1 MIISYAVENYLS
13 FLRPASVDLTVGA
26 AAPDNYHFVPA
37 DGARIAKIVGIYG
50 ANASGKTNLL
60 RVLPALAAFISESFN
75 RPLDSEPPFA
85 PHFFN
90 RDAPV
95 KIHVEFQAPQD
106 GYRYRYAVE
115 VLGKRVLSESLKRK
129 TSKLFSRVFERNWD
143 GDAYK
148 VVGLGDRHAPNLR
161 ENVSWLSWLAQ
172 YNVPEALEIVRYFQ
186 SFSSNMIGSNVRKQ
200 SLFGTLMATEFYRRS
215 PDYTARVIKQLNRW
229 DIDIYDICFEKL
241 MLADSENSDGPWVA
255 YAIHKR
261 GDKIVKIPMVEE
273 SSGTNGLFSV
283 LSIVM
288 PVLDEGGVAIID
300 ELETDLHPHMVN
312 ALIDL
317 FVQPDS
323 NPKNAQLIFASHA
336 DWLMNLLHKT
346 QIVLVD
352 KTEEGSEAFRLSDLK
367 GVQARENY
375 SARYRSGAYGGVPE
389 FN

>member
-1 MIISYAVENYLS
+1 MVISYEVENYLS
-13 FLRPASVDLTVGA
+13 FRRPSRVDLTVGA
-26 AAPDNYHFVPA
+26 AVPDNYHFVPA
-37 DGARIAKIVGIYG
+37 DGTRVTKVIGIYG

-60 RVLPALAAFISESFN
+60 RVLPALSEFISESFN
-75 RPLDSEPPFA
+75 KPLDSAPPFA

-95 KIHVEFQAPQD
+95 KIQVEFLVPED
-106 GYRYRYAVE
+106 GSRYRYAVE
-115 VLGKRVLSESLKRK
+115 VQGKRVLSESLKRK
-129 TSKLFSRVFERNWD
+129 TSKLFSRVFERTWES
-143 GDAYK
+143 DAYK
-148 VVGLGDRHAPNLR
+148 VIGLGERYAPNLR

-172 YNVPEALEIVRYFQ
+172 HNVPEALELVRYFK
-186 SFSSNMIGSNVRKQ
+186 SISSNMIGSNVRKQ
-200 SLFGTLMATEFYRRS
+200 SWFGTFMATEFFRRS
-215 PDYTARVIKQLNRW
+215 PDYTARMIKQLNRW
-229 DIDIYDICFEKL
+229 DIDINDICFEKL
-241 MLADSENSDGPWVA
+241 VLADRENTDGPWMA
-255 YAIHKR
+255 YAVHKR
-261 GDKIVKIPMVEE
+261 GDKTVKVPMAEE
-273 SSGTNGLFSV
+273 SSGTNGLFAV

-288 PVLDEGGVAIID
+288 PVLDDGGIAIID

-312 ALIDL
+312 ALLDL

-352 KTEEGSEAFRLSDLK
+352 KAEDGSEAFRLSDLK

>member
-1 MIISYAVENYLS
+1 MIISYEVENYLS
-13 FLRPASVDLTVGA
+13 FLRPARVDFAVGA
-26 AAPDNYHFVPA
+26 AVPDNYQFVPA
-37 DGARIAKIVGIYG
+37 DGTRVAKIIGIYG

-60 RVLPALAAFISESFN
+60 RTLPALSSFISESFN
-75 RPLDSEPPFA
+75 KPLESAPPFA

-90 RDAPV
+90 QDAPV
-95 KIHVEFQAPQD
+95 RIHVEFLTPDD
-106 GYRYRYAVE
+106 GSRYRYAVE

-148 VVGLGDRHAPNLR
+148 VVGLGERHAPNLR

-172 YNVPEALEIVRYFQ
+172 YNVPEALKLVRYFK
-186 SFSSNMIGSNVRKQ
+186 SVSSNMMFSNVRKQ
-200 SLFGTLMATEFYRRS
+200 SWFGSFMATEFFRRS
-215 PDYTARVIKQLNRW
+215 PDYTARMVKQLNRW
-229 DIDIYDICFEKL
+229 DIDINDVCFEQVSL
-241 MLADSENSDGPWVA
+241 PGDDNTNAPWMT

-261 GDKIVKIPMVEE
+261 GDKTVKIPMVEE

-283 LSIVM
+283 LAMVM
-288 PVLDEGGVAIID
+288 PVLDDGGIAIID
-300 ELETDLHPHMVN
+300 ELESDLHPHMVE
-312 ALIDL
+312 ALLDL

-352 KTEEGSEAFRLSDLK
+352 KTEEGSEAFHLSDIK

>member
-1 MIISYAVENYLS
+1 MIISYEVENYLS
-13 FLRPASVDLTVGA
+13 FLRPSQVDLTVGA
-26 AAPDNYHFVPA
+26 AVPDNYHFVPA
-37 DGARIAKIVGIYG
+37 DGARVAKIVGIYG

-60 RVLPALAAFISESFN
+60 RVLPALSAFISESFN
-75 RPLDSEPPFA
+75 RPLDSEPSFA

-95 KIHVEFQAPQD
+95 KIHVEFQVPQD
-106 GYRYRYAVE
+106 GSRYRYAVE
-115 VLGKRVLSESLKRK
+115 VLGKRVLSESLRRK
-129 TSKLFSRVFERNWD
+129 TSKLFSRVFERNWE

-148 VVGLGDRHAPNLR
+148 VVGLGERHAPNLR

-172 YNVPEALEIVRYFQ
+172 YNVPEALELVRYFK
-186 SFSSNMIGSNVRKQ
+186 SISSNMITSNVRKQ
-200 SLFGTLMATEFYRRS
+200 SWFGALMATEFFRGR
-215 PDYTARVIKQLNRW
+215 PDHTARMVKQLNRW
-229 DIDIYDICFEKL
+229 DIDINDICFEKL
-241 MLADSENSDGPWVA
+241 ALAGNDAADGPWMT
-255 YAIHKR
+255 YSIHKR
-261 GDKIVKIPMVEE
+261 GDKTVKVPMVEE
-273 SSGTNGLFSV
+273 SSGTNGLFSIM
-283 LSIVM
+283 SIVM
-288 PVLDEGGVAIID
+288 PVLDDGGVAIID
-300 ELETDLHPHMVN
+300 ELETDLHPHMVG
-312 ALIDL
+312 ALLDL

-352 KTEEGSEAFRLSDLK
+352 KTEEGSEAFRLSELK